1 MFGKSFC
8 IWQKGINLTEISF
21 KNVTKIYK
29 SVKITALSDVS
40 FDVNEGEFF
49 CLVGPSGC
57 GKSTI
62 LKLIG
67 DIEKP
72 TRGQIQKPKEV
83 SMVFQSGA
91 LFPWLSVEDNVSFV
105 AHIKGFPKEKVKELT
120 TKYLKMVDLEPF
132 RFHYPRQLSGG
143 QKQRVGIARALVVE
157 PQILLLDEPFSA
169 LDPVTTDELHS
180 YLLKVW
186 EETNK
191 TIVMVSHL
199 LEEAVLLSDKIAVME
214 QGKIKEVVEVNLKR
228 PRKDESKEFLKVLD
242 KVKITLGEI

>member
-1 MFGKSFC
+1 M
-8 IWQKGINLTEISF
+8 TEISF

-57 GKSTI
+57 G
-62 LKLIG
+62 
-67 DIEKP
+67 
-72 TRGQIQKPKEV
+72 
-83 SMVFQSGA
+83 
-91 LFPWLSVEDNVSFV
+91 EDNVSFV

>member
-1 MFGKSFC
+1 MFGKSCC
-8 IWQKGINLTEISF
+8 IWQKGISLTEISF

-40 FDVNEGEFF
+40 FDISEGEFF

-62 LKLIG
+62 LKLVG

-91 LFPWLSVEDNVSFV
+91 LFPWLSVEDNISFV

-157 PQILLLDEPFSA
+157 PQVLLLDEPFSA
-169 LDPVTTDELHS
+169 LDPVTTDELRG
-180 YLLKVW
+180 YLLNVW
-186 EETNK
+186 QETKK
-191 TIVMVSHL
+191 TVVMVSHL
-199 LEEAVLLSDKIAVME
+199 IEEAVLLSDKIAVME
-214 QGKIKEVVEVNLKR
+214 QGKIKKIVDVKLKR
-228 PRKDESKEFLKVLD
+228 PRNDESKDFLKLLEEI
-242 KVKITLGEI
+242 KATLES